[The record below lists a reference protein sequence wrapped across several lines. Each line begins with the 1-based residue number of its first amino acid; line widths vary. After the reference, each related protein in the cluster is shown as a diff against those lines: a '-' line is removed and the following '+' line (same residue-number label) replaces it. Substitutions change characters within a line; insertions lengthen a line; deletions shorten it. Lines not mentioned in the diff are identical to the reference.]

1 MTKTEELIQ
10 AISEQQKG
18 IAAQGEQIK
27 NLTSAIATMSGV
39 MADMVE
45 ELTAQNATEPPEN
58 SGFLDD

>member
-1 MTKTEELIQ
+1 MTKTEELIK